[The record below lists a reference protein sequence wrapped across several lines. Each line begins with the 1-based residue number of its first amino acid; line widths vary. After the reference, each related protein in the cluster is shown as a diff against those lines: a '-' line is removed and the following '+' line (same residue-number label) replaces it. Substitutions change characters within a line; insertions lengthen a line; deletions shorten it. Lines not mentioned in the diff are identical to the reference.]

1 MEYMFGGKYL
11 LGEEV
16 AVGGCGTV
24 FQGVHKIAGKEVA
37 IKVEP
42 ALARSSP
49 LQQETKIYRS
59 LQGGPG
65 VPWMMWAGK
74 SGEFN
79 VMVIDLLGSSLEDL
93 FQTCNRH
100 FSLKTVLM
108 LGVQLL
114 DRIEYIHS
122 RGLVHRDIKPANF
135 VMSSRSPAESHINV
149 IDFGLAKKYRDPLT
163 GEHIPYQQDDHHGVG
178 TSLFAS
184 IHTHDGIEA
193 SRRDDLESLAYM
205 LMYFL
210 RGSLP
215 WRKIRGSTTRA
226 TWDLIR
232 AKKVETMEIL
242 TVRLPEE
249 LQAFYRYVRGLEF
262 HDLPDYEGLRQL
274 LRGLAL
280 RENITFD
287 GKFDWIRDRHWNEKV
302 ATKGKTRVRSC
313 TACDACRKAA
323 HPSVRR

>member
-1 MEYMFGGKYL
+1 MEYIFGGKYL

-24 FQGVHKIAGKEVA
+24 YQGVHKVAGKEVA

-42 ALARSSP
+42 AIAKSSP

-74 SGEFN
+74 SGEYN
-79 VMVIDLLGSSLEDL
+79 VMVIDLLGPSLEDL
-93 FQTCNRH
+93 FQTCNRY

-135 VMSSRSPAESHINV
+135 VMSSRHPAESCVNV
-149 IDFGLAKKYRDPLT
+149 IDFGLAKKFRDPLT
-163 GEHIPYQQDDHHGVG
+163 GEHIPYRQDEHHGVG

-184 IHTHDGIEA
+184 IHTHDGVEA
-193 SRRDDLESLAYM
+193 SRRDDLESLTYM
-205 LMYFL
+205 LLYFL

-215 WRKIRGSTTRA
+215 WRKLRGSTTAA
-226 TWDLIR
+226 TWALIR
-232 AKKVETMEIL
+232 AKKAETGGIL
-242 TVRLPEE
+242 TVRLPDEF
-249 LQAFYRYVRGLEF
+249 QAFHAYVRGLEF
-262 HDLPDYEGLRQL
+262 YDLPDYEGLRQL

-280 RENITFD
+280 REGIEFD
-287 GKFDWIRDRHWNEKV
+287 GRFDWIRDRHWNER
-302 ATKGKTRVRSC
+302 AS
-313 TACDACRKAA
+313 AA
-323 HPSVRR
+323 WRIDVT